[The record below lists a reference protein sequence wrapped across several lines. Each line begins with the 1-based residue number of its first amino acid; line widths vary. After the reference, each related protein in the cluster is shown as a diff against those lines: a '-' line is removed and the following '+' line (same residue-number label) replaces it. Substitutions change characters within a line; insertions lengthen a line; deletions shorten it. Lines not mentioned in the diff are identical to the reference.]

1 MNIKYNFCQREKN
14 TLWQRDDSLAFI
26 QKAIFVNWVQLAT
39 QIVDPYYLK
48 VENKE
53 NSVFEDFF
61 TRMIG
66 EVDELKNSLVNLK
79 YFLEKSFA
87 DLSEKKFDVQ
97 YIFDKN
103 EKDQEEKLDFHK
115 IILLWTKFHTLF
127 AIDSKNGEILWK
139 LNFFVFFQIK
149 LL

>member
-1 MNIKYNFCQREKN
+1 MAY
-14 TLWQRDDSLAFI
+14 I
-26 QKAIFVNWVQLAT
+26 QKAVFVNWAQLAT

-53 NSVFEDFF
+53 NSIFEDFVI
-61 TRMIG
+61 RMIG
-66 EVDELKNSLVNLK
+66 EVDELKNSLVKLK
-79 YFLEKSFA
+79 YFFEKSFA

-103 EKDQEEKLDFHK
+103 EKDEEEKLDFHK

-139 LNFFVFFQIK
+139 LIFLY